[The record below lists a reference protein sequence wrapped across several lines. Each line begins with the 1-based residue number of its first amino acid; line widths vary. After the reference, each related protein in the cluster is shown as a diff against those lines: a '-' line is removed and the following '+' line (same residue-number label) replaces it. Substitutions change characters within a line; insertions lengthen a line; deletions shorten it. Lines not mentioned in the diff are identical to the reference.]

1 MTVVTANDLKTKGVS
16 SVESLLATEKEVVIS
31 VRGEPRYVIMDIAQY
46 DHLRECEIE
55 AAWLQTQADIAAGNY
70 RRESAEEHIARI
82 SAELED
88 EL

>member
-16 SVESLLATEKEVVIS
+16 SIESLLKTEKEIVVS

-46 DHLRECEIE
+46 DHLRECELE
-55 AAWLQTQADIAAGNY
+55 AAWLQAQADLAGGRY
-70 RRESAEEHIARI
+70 RRESAEEHIARL
-82 SAELED
+82 SAEIDD